1 MLANAALRSQS
12 KYGKILYASII
23 FLIITLIWSS
33 RSLAGIMVNPDQEI
47 GIQKNTSALSLDD
60 RRMGDHAA
68 LATAPGLMLDASD
81 ADVRVRWTA
90 RRIVKEAGKQAV
102 DQPGHFLIGAGP
114 IWASRCLAGVPWF
127 GWVLAP
133 ILAYREW
140 LQWPSNRW
148 WDPPLDWTF
157 LSIGA
162 VAATWRGRPGH
173 RLAVIRQ
180 RRASAVAARGGMRSA
195 GGRPGAQCS
204 SNSRMPP
211 MTRRMPTTSVR
222 FGRSRKKNTAAANV
236 NTSSIWPRART

>member
-1 MLANAALRSQS
+1 MLANATLRPQS
-12 KYGKILYASII
+12 KHGKILYASII
-23 FLIITLIWSS
+23 FLIITLICSS

-90 RRIVKEAGKQAV
+90 RRIIKEVGKQAV

-157 LSIGA
+157 LTLGA

-180 RRASAVAARGGMRSA
+180 RMASAVAARGGMRHA
-195 GGRPGAQCS
+195 G
-204 SNSRMPP
+204 
-211 MTRRMPTTSVR
+211 
-222 FGRSRKKNTAAANV
+222 
-236 NTSSIWPRART
+236 